1 MRIVHLVIGGD
12 LAGGQAIALR
22 LAKAARDRGDD
33 VAFVAPEPGP
43 FVDLVRAEDMP
54 VHLLQLRRTYQ
65 LRQALRLARLLRREG
80 ADVLHTHTLAA
91 ANVLGRTSGR
101 LAAVP
106 VISHLHIENHFRPA
120 TRPLLRSL
128 DNATARLCARL
139 VAVSEKTSHAYE
151 RQGYPRG
158 RIEVVYS
165 GVELDG
171 RGTVSDLRSELG
183 IPHGVPLVGEV
194 ARLCDVKGQRELIE
208 AFASLPEARLVL
220 IGVDLERGGAFQEE
234 LEREAER
241 LGVRGRVVFAGRR
254 TDAAE
259 LLGQLDVVALPSWTE
274 GLPLVLLEAMAR
286 RRAVVA
292 TPVGGTPELVV
303 DGETGLLVPPRD
315 PDALAVAIRRLLADP
330 GLRTRMGDAG
340 YRRVA
345 ERFSADAMCRRV
357 LELYDEVV
365 AH

>member
-65 LRQALRLARLLRREG
+65 LEKAFRLARLLRREG
-80 ADVLHTHTLAA
+80 SDVLHTHTLAA
-91 ANVLGRTSGR
+91 ANVLSRASAR

-139 VAVSEKTSHAYE
+139 VAVSEKTSQAYE

-171 RGTVSDLRSELG
+171 RGAVSDLRSELG